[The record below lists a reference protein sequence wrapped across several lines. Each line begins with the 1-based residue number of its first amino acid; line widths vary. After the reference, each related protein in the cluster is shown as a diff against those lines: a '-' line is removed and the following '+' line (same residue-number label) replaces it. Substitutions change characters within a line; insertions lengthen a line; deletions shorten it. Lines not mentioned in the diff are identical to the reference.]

1 LMRVC
6 FFSVAMSRSP
16 KIDLGGFAQAK
27 NKQGAG

>member
-16 KIDLGGFAQAK
+16 NHTPDVRRPG
-27 NKQGAG
+27 